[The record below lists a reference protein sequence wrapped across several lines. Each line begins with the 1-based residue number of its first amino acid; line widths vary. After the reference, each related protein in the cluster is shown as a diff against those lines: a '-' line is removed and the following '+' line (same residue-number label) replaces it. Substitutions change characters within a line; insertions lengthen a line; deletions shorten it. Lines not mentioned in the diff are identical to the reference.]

1 MNLDANIQKIL
12 TLLLKKWKLIILL
25 ALAGTMIAYFFAA
38 NFTTQTYTSSV
49 EFLAYAEDPQR
60 DLTDSNNTTT
70 QAASYTSK
78 MNYAMK
84 MLDTYVELFK
94 TNKFN
99 QSVAD
104 ELNEKY
110 GSSYS
115 ASTIKNCST
124 INVVSG
130 TSMFRI
136 TVSTTNADM
145 SYQIAQ
151 QLEKSIPEKMKTTNS
166 GVVKASIEDSAV
178 LATTSESP
186 QYLKKCLIG
195 CIAGVLLAVVYIILR
210 DLLDVRVK
218 SADEL
223 AERYDIPVLGTIPE
237 FEIKSVQPSS
247 KQKASN
253 NGKGE

>member
-1 MNLDANIQKIL
+1 MNLDANIQKML
-12 TLLLKKWKLIILL
+12 ALLLKKWKLIILL
-25 ALAGTMIAYFFAA
+25 ALAGIMIAYFFAA
-38 NFTTQTYTSSV
+38 NFTTQTYVSSV
-49 EFLAYAEDPQR
+49 EFLAYAEDTQR
-60 DLTDSNNTTT
+60 ELSDSTNAA

-115 ASTIKNCST
+115 AATIKNCSV
-124 INVVSG
+124 IEIVSG
-130 TSMFRI
+130 TSMFKI

-151 QLEKSIPEKMKTTNS
+151 QLEKSIPEKMRTTN
-166 GVVKASIEDSAV
+166 GGIVKASIEDSAV

-195 CIAGVLLAVVYIILR
+195 CIVGVLIAVVYTILR

-223 AERYDIPVLGTIPE
+223 TERYDIPVLGTIPE
-237 FEIKSVQPSS
+237 FEIKSAQAVS
-247 KQKASN
+247 KSKASN

>member
-12 TLLLKKWKLIILL
+12 SLLLKKWKIIILL
-25 ALAGTMIAYFFAA
+25 ALVGTMMAYFYAA

-49 EFLAYAEDPQR
+49 EFLAYANDPRQE
-60 DLTDSNNTTT
+60 LSDSSSYA

-84 MLDTYVELFK
+84 MLDTYVEMFK
-94 TNKFN
+94 TNTFN

-115 ASTIKNCST
+115 AGTIKGCT
-124 INVVSG
+124 AITVVSD
-130 TSMFRI
+130 TTMFKI

-145 SYQIAQ
+145 SYQIAK
-151 QLEKSIPEKMKTTNS
+151 QLEKSIPQKMRTTNS
-166 GVVKASIEDSAV
+166 GVVQASIEDSAV
-178 LATTSESP
+178 LAKSSESP
-186 QYLKKCLIG
+186 QYLKKCMIG
-195 CIAGVLLAVVYIILR
+195 CIAGIILAVAYIILR

-218 SADEL
+218 SADDL
-223 AERYDIPVLGTIPE
+223 TERYDIPVLGTIPE
-237 FEIKSVQPSS
+237 FEIKASQSAS
-247 KQKASN
+247 KTKILN
-253 NGKGE
+253 NKKGE